1 MKDINNLII
10 SMLGNRDETDI
21 PILIDM
27 IPSLSK
33 LVHGQERLEE

>member
-1 MKDINNLII
+1 
-10 SMLGNRDETDI
+10 MLGNRDGTDI